1 MASNGSF
8 RALVIVNP
16 ASAAGATRRRWHR
29 IARAI
34 RRALGPFEHVFS
46 EAPHHA
52 TALARRALEAGVEM
66 VVAVGGDGTVNEVA
80 RGFFDGGRPV
90 APHAALGVVPHG
102 TGGDLA
108 RSLGTPGFEEACARL
123 HGHSTLPIDV
133 GLARFADHDGQ
144 PAERE
149 FLNAASFGCSGVVAR
164 ALAGTP
170 KQLGSLAFTLAT
182 VRALRGYRDQAVTI
196 TINGGPPEDLAIT
209 NCAVCNGRYFGGGMQ
224 VAPSARIDD
233 GWLDVTTW
241 AGFGLAG
248 FVRHRRALY
257 DGTHVHLPGTRL
269 DRTRTITATS
279 PAEVLLE
286 LDGESVGRL
295 PVSINLLPGALRLK
309 V

>member
-1 MASNGSF
+1 MASTDSL

-16 ASAAGATRRRWHR
+16 ASASGATRRRWDR

-34 RRALGPFEHVFS
+34 DQALGPFEHVFT

-52 TALARRALEAGVEM
+52 TTLTRRALEAGVEM

-80 RGFFDGGRPV
+80 RGFFDGRRPV

-108 RSLGTPGFEEACARL
+108 RSLGAPGLEEACARL
-123 HGHSTLPIDV
+123 RGHSTLPIDV
-133 GLARFADHDGQ
+133 GHARFTDHDGR
-144 PAERE
+144 PAERV
-149 FLNAASFGCSGVVAR
+149 FLNVASFGCGGVVAR
-164 ALAGTP
+164 ALTRTS
-170 KQLGSLAFTLAT
+170 KRLGSLSFALAT
-182 VRALRGYRDQAVTI
+182 VRALRGYRDQPVTI
-196 TINGGPPEDLAIT
+196 TINGGPPEDLTIT

-257 DGTHVHLPGTRL
+257 DGTHVRLPGTRL
-269 DRTRTITATS
+269 DRARTISASS

-295 PVSINLLPGALRLK
+295 PVSVELLPGQLRLK